1 MHPMAQAMICAA
13 TGAFAAVSAASAAET
28 KWLPASADK
37 LPLWRGFNLLGKFH
51 REWRNGPFLEEDF
64 RLISEL
70 GFNFVRLPM
79 DYRTWVRG
87 DDWRSFDEA
96 VLKEIDQAV
105 EWGGQYGVHV
115 SINFHRAP
123 GYTVA
128 SPKEKT
134 DLWTDAE
141 TQEVCALHWATFAR
155 RYKGIPNERLSLN
168 LFNEPSKIDGATYYR
183 VAKVIVDAIRKEDP
197 ARLII
202 ADGLSWAKAPCKEL
216 YPLRVAQATRGY
228 TPFYIS
234 HYKAG
239 WAGSWDGV
247 PPPDWPRA
255 KAIGWLAGD
264 GKKDLQKPLVI
275 DGPFP
280 SAADLRLRVAVVSA
294 RAHLLVEA
302 DGNTV
307 LDKLFEPGEGE
318 GEWKKSVFKPQWN
331 IYQNVYDRDYEAR
344 IPAGTQRVVV
354 RVQEGDWM
362 TLSGIG
368 IRPEGTDS
376 EASLALITDYG
387 KAPVPVRY
395 HAGNT
400 AAPFST
406 PEREDRAWLW
416 KDSIEPW
423 LAAQEAGVG
432 VMVGEFG
439 AYNKTPH
446 AAVLRWLED
455 CLANWKKAGWGWA
468 MWNFRGSFGV
478 LDSGRADV
486 EYEDFRGHKLD
497 RKMLDLLLKYR

>member
-1 MHPMAQAMICAA
+1 MRLMTRTVVCAA
-13 TGAFAAVSAASAAET
+13 ASALAAVSSASAAEHT
-28 KWLPASADK
+28 WLPASAEK

-51 REWRNGPFLEEDF
+51 LNWRNGPFLEEDF

-79 DYRTWVRG
+79 DYRTWIRG
-87 DDWRSFDEA
+87 GDWRSFDEA

-105 EWGGQYGVHV
+105 EWGGRYGIHV

-134 DLWTDAE
+134 DLWADPE

-155 RYKGIPNERLSLN
+155 RYKGTPNERLSFN
-168 LFNEPSKIDGATYYR
+168 LFNEPSNVDGATYYR
-183 VAKVIVDAIRKEDP
+183 VAKGIVEAIRKEDP

-202 ADGLSWAKAPCKEL
+202 ADGLSWGKAPCQEL
-216 YPLRVAQATRGY
+216 YPLCIAQATRGY
-228 TPFYIS
+228 TPSYIS
-234 HYKAG
+234 HYKAE

-247 PPPDWPRA
+247 PVPGWPRT

-264 GKKDLQKPLVI
+264 GKKELQKPLVV

-280 SAADLRLRVAVVSA
+280 KSADLRLRVGVVSG
-294 RAHLLVEA
+294 RAHLIVEA
-302 DGNTV
+302 DGEPV
-307 LDKLFEPGEGE
+307 FDKLLVPGEGE
-318 GEWKKSVFKPQWN
+318 GEWKKSVFKPEWN
-331 IYQNVYDRDYEAR
+331 IYQNVYDRDYTAR
-344 IPAGTQRVVV
+344 IPAGTLRAVV

-362 TLSGIG
+362 TLSEIG
-368 IRPEGTDS
+368 IRPEGRDT
-376 EASLALITDYG
+376 EAALTLITDYG
-387 KAPVPVRY
+387 KTPVPIRY
-395 HAGNT
+395 DAANT
-400 AAPFST
+400 AEPFST

-416 KDSIEPW
+416 KDGIEPW
-423 LAAQEAGVG
+423 LAAQKAGVG

-439 AYNKTPH
+439 AYKHTPH
-446 AAVLRWLED
+446 DAVLRWLED
-455 CLANWKKAGWGWA
+455 SLANWKKAGWGWA
-468 MWNFRGSFGV
+468 MWNFRGTFGI
-478 LDSGRADV
+478 LDSDRADV